1 MNDWTLGMILATVIA
16 APVVM
21 VCGGGGLVLLGSA
34 QAGPVSL
41 SSGMGGGFSGLLAIS
56 GGILLLALFG
66 LLNPKDDRGR
76 SDTVSEPRS

>member
-1 MNDWTLGMILATVIA
+1 MNDRTLGMILATVIA

-21 VCGGGGLVLLGSA
+21 VCCGGGLVLLGSA
-34 QAGPVSL
+34 LAGVAGL
-41 SSGMGGGFSGLLAIS
+41 FSGMGGGFSDLLAIS

-66 LLNPKDDRGR
+66 LLSPKDGRGR